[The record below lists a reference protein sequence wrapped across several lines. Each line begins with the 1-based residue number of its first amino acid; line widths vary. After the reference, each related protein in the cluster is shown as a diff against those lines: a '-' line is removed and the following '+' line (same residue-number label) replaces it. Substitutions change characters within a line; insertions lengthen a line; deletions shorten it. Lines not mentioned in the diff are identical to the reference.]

1 MTSWRGVATEGPK
14 VTVLWLLLCLAPS
27 GNLRA
32 QVVQSN
38 PRARQEIRGIVT
50 DSATGMPLEGAFVAL
65 TSGAPRTVTDVRGQ
79 FSLTWYFGDSVVVI
93 VRAIGFTPYTRTLD
107 PRRATGSL
115 TVRMVKAVVQL
126 EAVRVRDDSVARFL
140 ATAQVSATLS
150 GEQLRQ
156 RRGQTLGETLRDMP
170 GVAIVQYGP
179 SIAKPVVRGLQS
191 QRIATI
197 NAGVSQE
204 GQQWG
209 GEHAP
214 EVDAFAASEIEVIRG
229 AGTILYGSGAIGG
242 VVRVTPR
249 RLPIAGPIGASLEL
263 NGFLNNRQRAGSFM
277 IEGAQ
282 LPLPWIGD
290 AGWRVQIS
298 GRQAGDARTA
308 SDFLPNTGFRE
319 LDASAAMGVQRPW
332 GQSTLTLSH
341 FGTNLGLY
349 LGAHVGNLDD
359 LQRAISN
366 PLTSGTFSSSIGRP
380 NQLVRHDLL
389 SWRTDRLL
397 ADGSSVNAT
406 YGFQYNQRQE
416 FDSRGFAAASPR
428 PAFALEL
435 FTHSL
440 DLQYHHVPRA
450 GWTGTLGVSGMR
462 QGNLS
467 PGRSFL
473 IPQYRLY
480 TSGIYALEQRT
491 ISRVTMSVGARFDA
505 RYQHAYQFG
514 APVIVSPDVVNRYT
528 GPSAALTALY
538 RVSETWSLSTT
549 ATRAWRP
556 PNVNERFSQG
566 VHHGTAQ
573 YELGDSSLG
582 PERSM
587 DADITLRHQRADRRL
602 EISPFV
608 RRIDDFIFLRPRDPV
623 VTVRGTY
630 PAYAYAHA
638 NARMHGVEFTG
649 EITLMPWL
657 QMYANAN
664 VVRGIDHA
672 DGSPLYDMPA
682 DRATVSARAFLPA
695 SERWTA
701 PYVEMSSTLVR
712 RQDQLPAATVYRL
725 PTAGYALLHLSIGA
739 STVRWGAVRVEPTL
753 TVRNLLDTRYRD
765 YLSRYRLF
773 VDEPGRDVVFRLT
786 IPIGHVRNTP

>member
-1 MTSWRGVATEGPK
+1 MRLVWWCV
-14 VTVLWLLLCLAPS
+14 CLAVAS
-27 GNLRA
+27 AQRA
-32 QVVQSN
+32 GAQRVEIGA
-38 PRARQEIRGIVT
+38 RARQEVQGTVT
-50 DSATGMPLEGAFVAL
+50 DSTTGTPIEGAVVALATGVPRAATDDRGRFTLVGAFGE
-65 TSGAPRTVTDVRGQ
+65 SITVV
-79 FSLTWYFGDSVVVI
+79 
-93 VRAIGFTPYTRTLD
+93 VRAIGYAPHTALLNLRES
-107 PRRATGSL
+107 RAN
-115 TVRMVKAVVQL
+115 VRIRLAKAVVQL
-126 EAVRVRDDSVARFL
+126 EAVAVRDDSVARFL
-140 ATAQVSATLS
+140 TTAQVSTTLS
-150 GEQLRQ
+150 GEQLRE

-170 GVAIVQYGP
+170 GVSIIQYGP
-179 SIAKPVVRGLQS
+179 SIAKPVVRGLHS

-229 AGTILYGSGAIGG
+229 AGTILFGSGAIGG

-249 RLPIAGPIGASLEL
+249 RLPTDGPVTASLEL
-263 NGFLNNRQRAGSFM
+263 NGFLNNRQSAGSLM
-277 IEGAQ
+277 IEGAK
-282 LPLPWIGD
+282 LPLPWIGS
-290 AGWRVQIS
+290 AGWRVQVS
-298 GRQAGDARTA
+298 GRHAGDARTA
-308 SDFLPNTGFRE
+308 DYFLPNTGFRE
-319 LDASAAMGVQRPW
+319 LDASAAIGVQRKW

-341 FGTNLGLY
+341 FGTDLGLY

-359 LQRAISN
+359 LQRAITN
-366 PLTSGTFSSSIGRP
+366 PLTSDTFSSNVGRP
-380 NQLVRHDLL
+380 NQLVRHELV
-389 SWRTDRLL
+389 SWRTERLL
-397 ADGSSVNAT
+397 ADGSSINAT

-416 FDSRGFAAASPR
+416 FDSRGFAATSPR

-440 DLQYHHVPRA
+440 DVQYHHAPRA

-480 TSGIYALEQRT
+480 TGGIYALEQRT
-491 ISRVTMSVGARFDA
+491 ISRVTLSVGARFDA

-514 APVIVSPDVVNRYT
+514 APVIVSPDAVNRYF
-528 GPSAALTALY
+528 GPSAAVTAAYRLTD
-538 RVSETWSLSTT
+538 TWSLATT

-582 PERSM
+582 PERSL
-587 DADITLRHQRADRRL
+587 DADLTLRHQRADRRL
-602 EISPFV
+602 EISTYV

-630 PAYAYAHA
+630 PAYTYAHA
-638 NARMHGVEFTG
+638 NARLRGVEVTG
-649 EITLMPWL
+649 QITPISWL
-657 QMYANAN
+657 QLYANGN

-682 DRATVSARAFLPA
+682 DRATASARVFLP
-695 SERWTA
+695 SRTRWTS
-701 PYVEMSSTLVR
+701 PYVEIGSTVVR
-712 RQDQLPAATVYRL
+712 RQDQVPANTVYRL
-725 PTAGYALLHLSIGA
+725 PTAGYSLMHLEVGA
-739 STVRWGAVRVEPTL
+739 SAVMLGAVRVEPTL
-753 TVRNLLDTRYRD
+753 TMRNVFDTRYRD

-773 VDEPGRDVVFRLT
+773 VDEPGRDVVMRLT
-786 IPIGHVRNTP
+786 VPIGRARNSS